1 MNGYSN
7 KYVYYDIIKSKTD
20 VEDSMLNLNIYK
32 EDSDEDIEKT
42 FDRMY
47 ETIQKIGKK

>member
-1 MNGYSN
+1 
-7 KYVYYDIIKSKTD
+7 
-20 VEDSMLNLNIYK
+20 MLNLNIYK

-47 ETIQKIGKK
+47 ETIQKNR